1 MIMMKD
7 YEKFARISADRSSI
21 LAGIFLAR
29 LRAGCGTQQRAY
41 TDDPW
46 CQLKEAL

>member
-1 MIMMKD
+1 MMKTITKNLPGFPPID
-7 YEKFARISADRSSI
+7 HRS
-21 LAGIFLAR
+21 LPGFFLAR